1 MWKIYGQRGVAVFS
15 TVGKIRKALELA
27 GARRGIV
34 SRVDYMSQV
43 FNWLKMALPEN
54 LHRPYLFKDSSFRIE
69 QEVRFVLLANLIA
82 RSDSKGV
89 LLSFPAKT
97 SFFSMTG

>member
-1 MWKIYGQRGVAVFS
+1 MCKIYGQRGVAVFS

-54 LHRPYLFKDSSFRIE
+54 LHRPYLFKDQVCSSPIR
-69 QEVRFVLLANLIA
+69 
-82 RSDSKGV
+82 
-89 LLSFPAKT
+89 
-97 SFFSMTG
+97 